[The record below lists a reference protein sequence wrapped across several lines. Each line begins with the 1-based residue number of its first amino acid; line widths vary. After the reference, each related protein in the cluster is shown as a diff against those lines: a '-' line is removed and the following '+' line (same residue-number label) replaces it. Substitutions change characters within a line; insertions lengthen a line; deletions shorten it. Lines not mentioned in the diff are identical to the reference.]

1 METRPAGGCESKEGD
16 MKGLRHGRWFLG
28 VIGWWLVVASQAFA
42 AETVKVAV
50 MDQQLVIEKSKAGK
64 RALEELKS
72 YAATR
77 QKIIN
82 ADDQE
87 LKDLEQSI
95 QDSKLSDAAKQEKQ
109 TQFQAKLEAYQR
121 RLADFN
127 REIQQKQRETV
138 SEYSKKVREAAQIV
152 SQRDGYTAVI
162 DRGNDAMMRIVIY
175 FQPGL
180 DITEQVVKEFD
191 RQNK

>member
-1 METRPAGGCESKEGD
+1 
-16 MKGLRHGRWFLG
+16 MKRLGQGRYLVGL
-28 VIGWWLVVASQAFA
+28 IGWWLVVASQVLA
-42 AETVKVAV
+42 AETIKIAT

-64 RALEELKS
+64 RAMEELKS
-72 YAATR
+72 YAMTR
-77 QKIIN
+77 QKIIK

-87 LKDLEQSI
+87 LKELEQAI
-95 QDSKLSDAAKQEKQ
+95 QDSQLSDTAKQEKQ
-109 TQFQAKLEAYQR
+109 NQFQTKLEAYQR

-138 SEYSKKVREAAQIV
+138 AEYSKKVRDAAQIV
-152 SQRDGYTAVI
+152 AQREGYMAVI
-162 DRGNDAMMRIVIY
+162 DRGNEMVIKIVIY
-175 FQPGL
+175 SQPGL

>member
-1 METRPAGGCESKEGD
+1 
-16 MKGLRHGRWFLG
+16 MKRQGRGRYLVGLL
-28 VIGWWLVVASQAFA
+28 GWWLVVTSQTFA
-42 AETVKVAV
+42 AETIKIAT

-64 RALEELKS
+64 RAMEELKS
-72 YAATR
+72 YALTR

-87 LKDLEQSI
+87 LKELEQAI
-95 QDSKLSDAAKQEKQ
+95 QDSKLSDTAKQEKQ
-109 TQFQAKLEAYQR
+109 NQFQTKLEAYQR

-138 SEYSKKVREAAQIV
+138 AEYLKKVHDAAQV
-152 SQRDGYTAVI
+152 VAQREGYTAVI
-162 DRGNDAMMRIVIY
+162 DRGNEAVIKIVIY
-175 FQPGL
+175 SQPGL

>member
-1 METRPAGGCESKEGD
+1 MRRQGAGRYVV
-16 MKGLRHGRWFLG
+16 GLL
-28 VIGWWLVVASQAFA
+28 GWWLVVTSQTFA
-42 AETVKVAV
+42 AETIKIAT

-64 RALEELKS
+64 RAMEELKS
-72 YAATR
+72 YALTR

-87 LKDLEQSI
+87 LKELEQAI
-95 QDSKLSDAAKQEKQ
+95 QDSKLSDTAKQEKQ
-109 TQFQAKLEAYQR
+109 NQFQAKLEAYQR

-138 SEYSKKVREAAQIV
+138 AEYLKKVHDAAQV
-152 SQRDGYTAVI
+152 VAQREGYTAVI
-162 DRGNDAMMRIVIY
+162 DRGNEAVIKIVIY
-175 FQPGL
+175 SQPGL

>member
-1 METRPAGGCESKEGD
+1 
-16 MKGLRHGRWFLG
+16 MKGLAGGGWVLG
-28 VIGWWLVVASQAFA
+28 VIGWWLIVASQAVA
-42 AETVKVAV
+42 AETLKVAII
-50 MDQQLVIEKSKAGK
+50 DQQVVIEKSKAGK

-87 LKDLEQSI
+87 LKELEQSI

-109 TQFQAKLEAYQR
+109 GQFQAKLEAYQR

-127 REIQQKQRETV
+127 REIQQKQREMV
-138 SEYSKKVREAAQIV
+138 AEYSKKVREAAQAV
-152 SQRDGYTAVI
+152 SQREGYTAVI
-162 DRGNDAMMRIVIY
+162 DRGNDAMIRIVIY
-175 FQPGL
+175 YQPGL

-191 RQNK
+191 RQYK

>member
-1 METRPAGGCESKEGD
+1 MRGSK
-16 MKGLRHGRWFLG
+16 
-28 VIGWWLVVASQAFA
+28 LVSLITVGIIWNVMVSTALA
-42 AETVKVAV
+42 AEPVKVVV

-64 RALEELKS
+64 RAMEEMKA

-87 LKDLEQSI
+87 LKDLEQAA
-95 QDSKLSDAAKQEKQ
+95 QDSKLSETAKQEKQ
-109 TQFQAKLEAYQR
+109 AQFQAKLEAYQR

-138 SEYSKKVREAAQIV
+138 AEYSKKVHDAAQV
-152 SQRDGYTAVI
+152 VAQREGAIAII
-162 DRGNDAMMRIVIY
+162 DKGNDAVIKIVIY
-175 FQPGL
+175 HQPAL
-180 DITEQVVKEFD
+180 DMTEQVVKEFD